1 MASHGERNDRRPP
14 HFRGPPGPRDHGKPA
29 PTRAPGDSGGKKVEP
44 TGPEWIW
51 GRHPV
56 EAALCNPARTGLRRL
71 VAAPGKADGL
81 PVDRMTQAGQALRVE
96 VMELAQIDRLTPP
109 GAVHQGLALLADPPE
124 PADLQ
129 SIAAP
134 AEGLIVLLDSVVDPQ
149 NVGAVFRSAAAFGA
163 RAVILQARRA
173 PPLSGA
179 LAKAAAGAVDKVP
192 CVRVVN
198 LSRTLDDLADLGWR
212 AVGLDA
218 EAATPLEAAFDGG
231 PVVLVMGSEGEGLRR
246 LVSEHCDL
254 LARIPM
260 PGGFESLNVATAT
273 AIALYEAAKARPR
286 TPLG

>member
-1 MASHGERNDRRPP
+1 
-14 HFRGPPGPRDHGKPA
+14 
-29 PTRAPGDSGGKKVEP
+29 
-44 TGPEWIW
+44 
-51 GRHPV
+51 
-56 EAALCNPARTGLRRL
+56 LGLRRL
-71 VAAPGKADGL
+71 VAAPGKADSL
-81 PVDRMTQAGQALRVE
+81 PVDQMTQAGQALRVE
-96 VMELAQIDRLTPP
+96 VLEPAQIDRLTPP

-129 SIAAP
+129 AVATP
-134 AEGLIVLLDSVVDPQ
+134 AQGLIVLLDSVADPQ
-149 NVGAVFRSAAAFGA
+149 NVGGVFRCAAAFGA

-179 LAKAAAGAVDKVP
+179 LAKAAAGSVDKVP

-198 LSRTLDDLADLGWR
+198 LSRALDELADLGWR
-212 AVGLDA
+212 AIGLDA

-254 LARIPM
+254 LAKIPM

-273 AIALYEAAKARPR
+273 AIALYEAAKPRLR
-286 TPLG
+286 TPER

>member
-1 MASHGERNDRRPP
+1 VASHGERNDRRTP
-14 HFRGPPGPRDHGKPA
+14 HFRGPGGPRDRGKSGRPA
-29 PTRAPGDSGGKKVEP
+29 ATKDTDKPEA
-44 TGPEWIW
+44 EWIW

-71 VAAPGKADGL
+71 VAAPGKADNL
-81 PVDRMTQAGQALRVE
+81 PVDQMTQAGQALRVE
-96 VMELAQIDRLTPP
+96 VLEPAQIDRLVPA

-124 PADLQ
+124 AADLET
-129 SIAAP
+129 IATP
-134 AEGLIVLLDSVVDPQ
+134 AHGVIVLLDQVADPQ

-163 RAVILQARRA
+163 RAVIMQARRA

-198 LSRTLDDLADLGWR
+198 LSRALDALADLGWR

-218 EAATPLEAAFDGG
+218 EAQTPLEAAFDGG

-254 LARIPM
+254 LAKIPM

-273 AIALYEAAKARPR
+273 AIALYEAAKPR
-286 TPLG
+286 KSTPER

>member
-1 MASHGERNDRRPP
+1 VASHGERNDRRPP
-14 HFRGPPGPRDHGKPA
+14 HFRGAAGPRERGKSGKISEAPA
-29 PTRAPGDSGGKKVEP
+29 AEGNVA
-44 TGPEWIW
+44 EWIW

-56 EAALCNPARTGLRRL
+56 EAALCNPARTSLRRL
-71 VAAPGKADGL
+71 VAAPGKADSL

-96 VMELAQIDRLTPP
+96 VLEPAQIDRLTPA

-124 PADLQ
+124 PADLETV
-129 SIAAP
+129 ATP
-134 AEGLIVLLDSVVDPQ
+134 AQGLIVLLDSVADPQ
-149 NVGAVFRSAAAFGA
+149 NVGGVFRCAAAFGA

-198 LSRTLDDLADLGWR
+198 LSRTLDELADLGWR
-212 AVGLDA
+212 AIGLDA

-254 LARIPM
+254 LAKIPM

-273 AIALYEAAKARPR
+273 AIALYEAAKPRLR
-286 TPLG
+286 TPER